1 MYVCSIRGNVPWWRQ
16 RTRPDFHD
24 TTVLRQCLYFRPDSV
39 RRIRTNMAHGRNRV
53 RFRMDGSRSSPI
65 VLDVQ
70 DSFPGSCH
78 WLILHTIRPYRNA
91 LVNSRFSYRLNLLVG
106 KCFFSQSRKYRNEG
120 ICIRQ
125 DTHSNTARHG
135 GVCSSCH
142 RRCISRLGMS
152 AHKRLPVS
160 CIQPSGFFGQIR

>member
-39 RRIRTNMAHGRNRV
+39 RRIRTNMVMVVIKFDFAWTVLVLLPLFETFKTVFHTVRPCRN
-53 RFRMDGSRSSPI
+53 
-65 VLDVQ
+65 
-70 DSFPGSCH
+70 
-78 WLILHTIRPYRNA
+78 T
-91 LVNSRFSYRLNLLVG
+91 LVNSRFSYNLNLLVS

-125 DTHSNTARHG
+125 DTHSNIARHG

-142 RRCISRLGMS
+142 RRCISRFGMS
-152 AHKRLPVS
+152 ARKRLPVS
-160 CIQPSGFFGQIR
+160 CIQPSGFFGLIR